1 MRQATIDRRTK
12 ETDVHLQ
19 LTLEGQGEYE
29 LSTGVPFFDHMLSH
43 VAAHGGLDLV
53 VTAKGDI
60 QVDDHHTVEDTG
72 ICFGQ
77 ALRQAL
83 GDKRGIARYGHQIT
97 PMDESLVLMAID
109 LSGRPVMVYDV
120 AFPEPTIGLFHVELV
135 REFLQAMTSQAGIA
149 LHVKLLHGQNAH
161 HIAEAV
167 FKALGRC
174 LGEAVKVQPNRSDRV
189 PSTKGTLE

>member
-19 LTLEGQGEYE
+19 LTLDGQGQHE
-29 LSTGVPFFDHMLSH
+29 LATGVPFFDHMLSH
-43 VAAHGGLDLV
+43 VAVHGGLDLV
-53 VTAKGDI
+53 VKARGDT
-60 QVDDHHTVEDTG
+60 QVDDHHTVEDIG

-83 GDKRGIARYGHQIT
+83 GDKRGITRYGHQIT

-109 LSGRPVMVYDV
+109 VSGRPVLVYDV
-120 AFPEPTIGLFHVELV
+120 TFPEPTIGTFHAELV
-135 REFLQAMTSQAGIA
+135 REFLQAVTSQAGIA
-149 LHVKLLHGQNAH
+149 LHVTLLHGQNAH

-167 FKALGRC
+167 FKGLGRC
-174 LGEAVKVQPNRSDRV
+174 LGEAAKVRPDRADQV
-189 PSTKGTLE
+189 PSTKGMLE

>member
-19 LTLEGQGEYE
+19 LTLDGQGQHD
-29 LSTGVPFFDHMLSH
+29 LATGVPFLDHMLSH
-43 VAAHGGLDLV
+43 VAVHGGLDLV
-53 VTAKGDI
+53 IAARGDT
-60 QVDDHHTVEDTG
+60 QVDDHHTVEDIG

-97 PMDESLVLMAID
+97 PMDESLVLTAID
-109 LSGRPVMVYDV
+109 ISGRPILAYDV
-120 AFPEPTIGLFHVELV
+120 AFPQPTIGSFHAELV
-135 REFLQAMTSQAGIA
+135 REFLQAATSQAGIA
-149 LHVKLLHGQNAH
+149 LHVTLLHGQNAH

-167 FKALGRC
+167 FKGLGRC
-174 LGEAVKVQPNRSDRV
+174 LGEAVKVQADRADRV